1 VTRAQRGPGRALLIK
16 CFFAIDATAADHT
29 MPAPG
34 STAYFELA
42 IEHILREIAKLEV
55 RTRYELRI
63 LRPWRTWQLRKLRNR
78 MCTLLDLAD
87 AQYTLAAIR
96 SRPSADSTRPEP

>member
-1 VTRAQRGPGRALLIK
+1 MTRAQRGPGRALLIK
-16 CFFAIDATAADHT
+16 RFFSVDATAADHP
-29 MPAPG
+29 MPSPG

-63 LRPWRTWQLRKLRNR
+63 LRPWRTWQLRKLRGR
-78 MCTLLDLAD
+78 MRMLLDLAK
-87 AQYTLAAIR
+87 AQSTLAALR
-96 SRPSADSTRPEP
+96 SQPPADPTRPER